1 MCVCVAGTGTFNTA
15 GVLGGAGAGATTFP
29 GSAGAPAVSLRRQ
42 NREGTALHTGKPDK
56 LGLLFTA
63 KAREGYRGRVW
74 KPVVGELS
82 S

>member
-1 MCVCVAGTGTFNTA
+1 MWGGDAAFNTA
-15 GVLGGAGAGATTFP
+15 GVCGGVAGATTHYTTLP
-29 GSAGAPAVSLRRQ
+29 GPAGTPAISLRRQ
-42 NREGTALHTGKPDK
+42 NREGTALHTGKPDE

-63 KAREGYRGRVW
+63 KAREGYRGRAW